1 MGKQLTT
8 EELKALKSVG
18 VIAEN
23 WYAVQYDETQMPFAI
38 FDNEPHAIAYR
49 DKFSATSIIEPWP
62 MIIKDIRKPTLK
74 KRAQAGL

>member
-23 WYAVQYDETQMPFAI
+23 WYAVQYDETQMPFAL
-38 FDNEPHAIAYR
+38 FASYEHAKAYR
-49 DKFSATSIIEPWP
+49 DQFIATAIIEPWP
-62 MIIKDIRKPTLK
+62 MVIKDYR
-74 KRAQAGL
+74 KRADF